1 MKKISS
7 WGNVK
12 SVKYKNY
19 LNFYSQ
25 KSNFNENF
33 TNSIV
38 FGNGRSYGDV
48 CFGLDSIIL
57 SKDLNRVIKF
67 DEKTGSFTCEAG
79 LLLNDLFK
87 YIVPKGWF
95 LPVVPGT
102 QYISI
107 GGAVANDI
115 HGKNHHRMGSFGNHI
130 KEIKI
135 KKTNNETIICS
146 ENLNEDLFRATIG
159 GLGLTGI
166 IIEVTIQLIKINN
179 SFISVSTL
187 PFYSFKEYLE
197 LNSKLEKDYH
207 YTVAWMDVDIRKK
220 QINGIFHSG
229 NHSEKNERLVY
240 DQKKLKLFPFNLPFS
255 LINNFTI
262 FFLNKFY
269 FLLNKQKKDTLM
281 KLNNFFFPLDIL
293 YDWNKAYGKSGFY
306 QYQFILPL
314 DRIEESVGE
323 ILNIIF
329 DSKIKPA
336 LTVVKTFGD
345 IPSKGY
351 LSFSRE
357 GVSFAIDF
365 PNKGRKLNL
374 LFNKLDNIIF
384 QYNGALY
391 PAKDIRMSREMFSFS
406 FPLIKTFLKY
416 KDPKMT
422 SSFFERVKP

>member
-67 DEKTGSFTCEAG
+67 DEKTGSFTCEPG

-135 KKTNNETIICS
+135 KKTNNETIVCS

-197 LNSKLEKDYH
+197 LNSKLEKDYD